1 MLLPGFHRLHFEGGR
16 VTLTLLLGDAAVML
30 KQLNAEADAFFLDGF
45 APARNPAMWTE
56 PVFHEIARLAK
67 PGATLATYSVAA
79 SVREGLGAAGF
90 TVEKLQGF
98 AGKREMLVGR
108 YAGSATASRLQDK
121 RAIVIGAGLAG
132 STCAQRLTGRG
143 WEVQVIEAHRAPA
156 QEASG
161 IPAGLI
167 RPVLSLDWNPH
178 SRFTTAGFL
187 YTLRHHA
194 ALRSGGNAVT
204 TGEGGVLQLARDAAR
219 FEKQQRIVGE
229 FSLPQTLL
237 RTLDAG
243 DASELAGAPVAGPG
257 WWFPQAAWGDPA
269 SMCIANLVSGGSALN
284 ASYGVTAMEIKRSQD
299 EWQVIDAGGLVIACA
314 PVLVLAN
321 AHAATSFAPAQWL
334 PLRPVRGQ
342 VSFVPER
349 EGRPLRIAVCREGYV
364 TPAIGGMHCLGA
376 SFNEGIS
383 DSSVRAEDHEGNLQ
397 RLEKMLPGFANGLGA
412 GALRGRVAFRTA
424 APDRLPVVGGLGQP
438 GLFACLGLGSRGM
451 TWSGL
456 AAELVAS
463 QINGDPLP
471 LERNLVAALAPQRF
485 LKPSANQG

>member
-1 MLLPGFHRLHFEGGR
+1 
-16 VTLTLLLGDAAVML
+16 
-30 KQLNAEADAFFLDGF
+30 
-45 APARNPAMWTE
+45 MWTE
-56 PVFHEIARLAK
+56 PVFHEIARVAK
-67 PGATLATYSVAA
+67 SGATLATYSVAA
-79 SVREGLGAAGF
+79 VVREGLSAAGF
-90 TVEKLQGF
+90 TVEKRQGF
-98 AGKREMLVGR
+98 AGKREMLAGR
-108 YAGSATASRLQDK
+108 YAGGAAAIAASEEK

-143 WEVQVIEAHRAPA
+143 WAVQVIEAHRAAA

-161 IPAGLI
+161 NLAGLI
-167 RPVLSLDWNPH
+167 RPVISLDWNPH

-204 TGEGGVLQLARDAAR
+204 TGEGGVLQVARDATR
-219 FEKQQRIVGE
+219 FEKQQRIVEE
-229 FSLPQTLL
+229 FSLPQNLL
-237 RTLDAG
+237 RNLDAG
-243 DASELAGAPVAGPG
+243 DASMLAGAPVAGPG
-257 WWFPQAAWGDPA
+257 WWFPQAAWADPA
-269 SMCIANLVSGGSALN
+269 SMCIANLAAGGAALTV
-284 ASYGVTAMEIKRSQD
+284 SYGVVAMEIKRSQD
-299 EWQVIDAGGLVIACA
+299 EWQVIDAGGRVIACA

-321 AHAATSFAPAQWL
+321 AHAAISFSPTQWL

-342 VSFVPER
+342 VSLVPER
-349 EGRPLRIAVCREGYV
+349 EGRTLRIAVCREGYV
-364 TPAIGGMHCLGA
+364 TPSIGGMHCLGA
-376 SFNEGIS
+376 SFNEGMS
-383 DSSVRAEDHEGNLQ
+383 DTSERTEDHEGNLQ
-397 RLEKMLPGFANGLGA
+397 RLEKMLPGFASGLSA
-412 GALRGRVAFRTA
+412 GALRGRVAFRAA
-424 APDRLPVVGGLGQP
+424 APDRLPLLGGLGQP